1 MMLYLAVT
9 NDEYELPVAVAD
21 SKSELARMT
30 GIATSNQIR
39 IMKRMKV
46 GKAYR
51 GRFLVYEVEVD
62 CEEDIHKIA
71 ENENIPKR

>member
-1 MMLYLAVT
+1 MAVT
-9 NDEYELPVAVAD
+9 NDELELPAAVAD
-21 SKSELARMT
+21 TKAELERMT

-62 CEEDIHKIA
+62 DD
-71 ENENIPKR
+71 

>member
-30 GIATSNQIR
+30 GISRKNQEWI
-39 IMKRMKV
+39 KQRMIIA
-46 GKAYR
+46 GDRFR
-51 GRFLVYEVEVD
+51 GRYLMREVID
-62 CEEDIHKIA
+62 DD
-71 ENENIPKR
+71 